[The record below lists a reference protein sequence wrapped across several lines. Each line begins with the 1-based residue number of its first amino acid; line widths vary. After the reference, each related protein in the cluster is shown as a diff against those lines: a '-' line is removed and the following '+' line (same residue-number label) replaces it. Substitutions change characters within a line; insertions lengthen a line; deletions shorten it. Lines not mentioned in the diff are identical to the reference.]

1 MSKRQPDAAQRQ
13 RISTFTELLRQKLP
27 LQPGF
32 AALQELRPGQL
43 ERSRSYREVGV
54 AAWLANLNAGL
65 AETSLEHWTDWYLFP
80 LERGLDPEADKDE
93 KRDVLLTEGARV
105 LGDVIELLDENPR
118 IADVSSG
125 AAKAGLPPP
134 PGT

>member
-1 MSKRQPDAAQRQ
+1 LAKREAERKADEKRIAERATARGEADA
-13 RISTFTELLRQKLP
+13 KLAAK
-27 LQPGF
+27 LDDGLNPG
-32 AALQELRPGQL
+32 
-43 ERSRSYREVGV
+43 
-54 AAWLANLNAGL
+54 
-65 AETSLEHWTDWYLFP
+65 
-80 LERGLDPEADKDE
+80 ERGTQDLLDPEADKDE